1 MDPFIYRECRATI
14 TARIPDTPDA
24 DAHPDRVLVQGRG
37 TAHPQFQGGSVVF
50 TEIGEYAIPQPIPV
64 VIVDG
69 ELLVEVLAGD
79 ETVTT
84 QPLYLPVTVDERAN
98 QNWSWRLTFDFL
110 TLGEYG
116 EEVKHPPL
124 SFPVEAGDGP
134 LEISTVASPVI
145 KSQGFVT
152 RGAPGPGLQEI
163 TAENGELVF
172 QWDNG
177 KTTSIDVPDAVPG
190 PRGAPGPEGPPG
202 SVELTGVVPEISVGT
217 NSVNVGG
224 RDVLLRT
231 HYAPYVRETLDA
243 SVDLNSLTGL
253 ADNGFWTIG
262 SANSNPN
269 LPATPGV
276 AGKLAVENAGF
287 DRKQTLT
294 FRSGGGTYERVG
306 TGTTWAAWQRID
318 SAFTPK
324 GPVPSGTALSTLRTR
339 PNAGMWTVPAASTYP
354 DLPEVSGTRQPA
366 GLAVFTTGLGDTIQI
381 ITFRFNQ
388 GAFWR
393 VETSVG
399 VFTDWEPLGG
409 ANTTDMELAITG
421 MQDTITDLRTA
432 LTATRMGTPP
442 STTFEQTAVF
452 TSYQHGEAYMD
463 WVAEQFPTRVSI
475 LDLGESRLGLPIR
488 AFQMGDP
495 TKPTMYVMASQHGDE
510 PMGREAAYLWV
521 RELCQDSTF
530 ALQNFFQEACLVVVP
545 VVNADRINVSR
556 LSSSQT
562 DLNRNWVTRTAK
574 ETQAAASVFA
584 THNVVLMVDAH
595 EGGKYT
601 HMQGIGPTAEGVA
614 QSVLDQSAAL
624 HAHLTASF
632 GSSSYPWDD
641 YPGGADVEVARNA
654 IALQEGC
661 ATYLFESPSLLS
673 ENMYSPTVTWRRDMY
688 LHAYRATFDH
698 FRTNLADYVGA
709 KASAP
714 A

>member
-1 MDPFIYRECRATI
+1 MEPFIYRECRATI

-69 ELLVEVLAGD
+69 ELLVEVLSGD
-79 ETVTT
+79 ESVET

-116 EEVKHPPL
+116 EEVSHPPL

-134 LEISTVASPVI
+134 LEISTVATPVV
-145 KSQGFVT
+145 KTAGFVT
-152 RGAPGPGLQEI
+152 RGIRGAGIQDI
-163 TAENGELVF
+163 TAEGGEIVF
-172 QWDNG
+172 TWDDG
-177 KTTSIDVPDAVPG
+177 QTRSIDMPESTPG
-190 PRGAPGPEGPPG
+190 PRGPEGPPG

-217 NSVNVGG
+217 NSLNVGG

-231 HYAPYVRETLDA
+231 HYAPYVREALEA

-276 AGKLAVENAGF
+276 PGKLSVENAGF
-287 DRKQTLT
+287 DRKQTVT
-294 FRSGGGTYERVG
+294 FRFGGGVYERDG
-306 TGTTWAAWQRID
+306 AGDTWRSWQRVD
-318 SAFTPK
+318 SAFTPQ
-324 GPVPSGTALSTLRTR
+324 GTLASGTSLSTMRTR
-339 PNAGMWTVPAASTYP
+339 SSAGVWNLNPASDYT
-354 DLPEVSGTRQPA
+354 DLPELSGTRQPGA
-366 GLAVFTTGLGDTIQI
+366 LYVFTNGLGDTIQLAS
-381 ITFRFNQ
+381 FRFSQ

-393 VETSVG
+393 VETTAG
-399 VFTDWEPLGG
+399 TFTDWEPLGG

-421 MQDTITDLRTA
+421 MQDTITGLQTA
-432 LTATRMGTPP
+432 LTAARMGTPP

-452 TSYQHGEAYMD
+452 TSYPHGEAYMD

-510 PMGREAAYLWV
+510 PMGRETAYLWV

-584 THNVVLMVDAH
+584 THDVVLMVDAH

-688 LHAYRATFDH
+688 LHAYRAAFEH
-698 FRTNLADYVGA
+698 FRENLADYVGA
-709 KASAP
+709 KASAS

>member
-1 MDPFIYRECRATI
+1 MQFREI
-14 TARIPDTPDA
+14 TGLWSARVPDGPDSDQYPDTVPLEG
-24 DAHPDRVLVQGRG
+24 HVTFEPEYRVPLVYPGE
-37 TAHPQFQGGSVVF
+37 HIVV
-50 TEIGEYAIPQPIPV
+50 EPMHA
-64 VIVDG
+64 VIHEG
-69 ELLVEVLAGD
+69 VLYG
-79 ETVTT
+79 ETVVGDDVVRGS
-84 QPLYLPVTVDERAN
+84 LFLPVTVDDAAN
-98 QNWSWRLTFDFL
+98 QTWAWIAKFQGMR
-110 TLGEYG
+110 LGEYG
-116 EEVKHPPL
+116 EEVTLPNVRFQVP
-124 SFPVEAGDGP
+124 AGDDALDLSAVIPASQSGGTITLRGP
-134 LEISTVASPVI
+134 A
-145 KSQGFVT
+145 
-152 RGAPGPGLQEI
+152 GPGLTSI
-163 TAENGELVF
+163 TAEDGEIVF
-172 QWDNG
+172 SWDNG
-177 KTTSIDVPDAVPG
+177 RSTTIDVPETVPG
-190 PRGAPGPEGPPG
+190 PKGEPGAVGARGPEGPPG
-202 SVELTGVVPEISVGT
+202 SVELTGVVPEITVGA
-217 NSVNVGG
+217 NSLNVGG
-224 RDVLLRT
+224 RDALLLT
-231 HYAPYVRETLDA
+231 HYAPYVRGSLAAD
-243 SVDLNSLTGL
+243 VDLNSMTSLS
-253 ADNGFWTIG
+253 DNGFWTIG

-276 AGKLAVENAGF
+276 PGKLSVENAGF
-287 DRKQTLT
+287 DRKQTVT
-294 FRSGGGTYERVG
+294 FRFGGGVYERDG
-306 TGTTWAAWQRID
+306 SGATWRSWQRVD
-318 SAFTPK
+318 SAFAPQ
-324 GPVPSGTALSTLRTR
+324 GPLASGTSLSAMRTR
-339 PNAGMWTVPAASTYP
+339 ASTGVWNLNPASDYT
-354 DLPEVSGTRQPA
+354 DLPELSGARQPGA
-366 GLAVFTTGLGDTIQI
+366 LYVFTTGLGDTIQLAS
-381 ITFRFNQ
+381 FRFNQ

-393 VETSVG
+393 VEASVG
-399 VFTDWEPLGG
+399 TFTDWEPLGG

-421 MQDTITDLRTA
+421 MQDTITGLQTA
-432 LTATRMGTPP
+432 LTAARMGTPP

-530 ALQNFFQEACLVVVP
+530 ALQNFFQEACLVVAP

-556 LSSSQT
+556 LTSSQT

-584 THNVVLMVDAH
+584 THDVVLMVDAH

-601 HMQGIGPTAEGVA
+601 HMQGVGPTAEGVA

-641 YPGGADVEVARNA
+641 YPGGADAEVARNA

-688 LHAYRATFDH
+688 LHAYRAAFDH
-698 FRTNLADYVGA
+698 FRTNLDDYVGA
-709 KASAP
+709 KASAS

>member
-1 MDPFIYRECRATI
+1 MPDVYVRLREAGLEEDGEPIPADGTVTLSPVHVVDPDAWVTAAATVLHVRDGAADPASVSAGRWRVTARSRSWERSWVLDLEDGDTPVNLVSLTPVDPSTPLPWAPTLADLEEIRAT
-14 TARIPDTPDA
+14 RESIPGIIAEAVAEGDYTGP
-24 DAHPDRVLVQGRG
+24 PGPQGPPG
-37 TAHPQFQGGSVVF
+37 DPGPQG
-50 TEIGEYAIPQPIPV
+50 
-64 VIVDG
+64 
-69 ELLVEVLAGD
+69 
-79 ETVTT
+79 
-84 QPLYLPVTVDERAN
+84 
-98 QNWSWRLTFDFL
+98 
-110 TLGEYG
+110 
-116 EEVKHPPL
+116 PPG
-124 SFPVEAGDGP
+124 EAGPAGERGPEGPQGERGPVGPKGDKGDPGADG
-134 LEISTVASPVI
+134 A
-145 KSQGFVT
+145 Q
-152 RGAPGPGLQEI
+152 
-163 TAENGELVF
+163 
-172 QWDNG
+172 
-177 KTTSIDVPDAVPG
+177 
-190 PRGAPGPEGPPG
+190 GPEGPPG
-202 SVELTGVVPEISVGT
+202 SVELTGAVPEITVGA
-217 NSVNVGG
+217 NSLNVGG
-224 RDVLLRT
+224 RDALLLT
-231 HYAPYVRETLDA
+231 HYAPYVRETLAAD
-243 SVDLNSLTGL
+243 VDLNSMTSLS
-253 ADNGFWTIG
+253 DNGFWTIG

-276 AGKLAVENAGF
+276 PGKLSVENAGF
-287 DRKQTLT
+287 DRKQAIT
-294 FRSGGGTYERVG
+294 FRAGGGVYERDG
-306 TGTTWAAWQRID
+306 AGDTWRSWRRVD
-318 SAFTPK
+318 SAFTPQ
-324 GPVPSGTALSTLRTR
+324 GPLASGTSLSAMRTR
-339 PNAGMWTVPAASTYP
+339 ASAGVWNLNPASDYT
-354 DLPEVSGTRQPA
+354 DLPELSGARQPGA
-366 GLAVFTTGLGDTIQI
+366 LYVFTTGLGDTIQLAS
-381 ITFRFNQ
+381 FRFNQ

-409 ANTTDMELAITG
+409 ANATDMELAITG
-421 MQDTITDLRTA
+421 MQDTIAGLQTA
-432 LTATRMGTPP
+432 LTAARMGTPP

-475 LDLGESRLGLPIR
+475 LDLGESRLGIPIR

-584 THNVVLMVDAH
+584 THDVVLMVDAH
-595 EGGKYT
+595 EGGRYT

-614 QSVLDQSAAL
+614 QSVLDQSADL

-654 IALQEGC
+654 IALQESC
-661 ATYLFESPSLLS
+661 TTYLFESPSLLS

-688 LHAYRATFDH
+688 LHAYRSTFDH